1 MSARSEAA
9 RPGSVEKCAHLP
21 RALFPAI
28 TRRMRRLKAP
38 QRREQLIEV
47 ATKIFAR
54 CGYNAAT
61 TAAIA
66 EASGVTE
73 PILYR
78 HFANKQEMFVV
89 ITRAMSQQT
98 LRHWRELTANSR
110 GSTEKIR
117 AIARHFPNHI
127 RANEDAYHVIHGALA
142 TSRDRKVLS
151 VMKEHY
157 SEIERFFCKIITDG
171 QKSGEFRRS
180 LNPRVP
186 AWQLINT
193 GIGYAMIALNLR
205 QFDHFSVEAAIEYI
219 LRGLKA

>member
-1 MSARSEAA
+1 M
-9 RPGSVEKCAHLP
+9 H
-21 RALFPAI
+21 
-28 TRRMRRLKAP
+28 RLKAP
-38 QRREQLIEV
+38 QRREQLIGV

-54 CGYNAAT
+54 WGYNAAT

-66 EASGVTE
+66 DASGVTE

-78 HFANKQEMFVV
+78 HFASKQDMFIV
-89 ITRAMSQQT
+89 IARAMSKQT
-98 LRHWRELTANSR
+98 MSHWRELTAGSR
-110 GSTEKIR
+110 SSTDKIR
-117 AIARHFPNHI
+117 TIARQFPNHL

-151 VMKEHY
+151 VMKQHY

-171 QKSGEFRRS
+171 QKSGEFRQS
-180 LNPRVP
+180 LNPKVP

-193 GIGYAMIALNLR
+193 GIGYALIALNLK
-205 QFDHFSVEAAIEYI
+205 QLNHFSVEDAIEYI